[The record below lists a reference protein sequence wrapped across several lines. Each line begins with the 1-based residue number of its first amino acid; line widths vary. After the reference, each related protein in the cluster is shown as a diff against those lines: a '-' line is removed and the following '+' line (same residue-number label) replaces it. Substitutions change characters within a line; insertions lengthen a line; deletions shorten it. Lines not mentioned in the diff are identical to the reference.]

1 VRARKPNCCTPQ
13 WGRYW
18 LILGPVC
25 GHNVALFAFPAFYA
39 ELRVDRCSESNRMMR
54 CLVFLF
60 GLMLAIAKANAACNL
75 EAHAPWTSA
84 KAEGLTL
91 NAYSVGEVCG
101 YTAVVLTVTN
111 KAGKTLWTL
120 SRNAEHV
127 SIFSSE
133 LGMSTKE
140 VQEALETWLKIGNE
154 SNDKRTGALPDW
166 PEGAEGP
173 VREGEFGYYAETD
186 MDRSTYLEKRAAN
199 VPLFCTV
206 YGIESETCIIATS
219 KDFIQEFGGIS
230 FPG

>member
-1 VRARKPNCCTPQ
+1 
-13 WGRYW
+13 
-18 LILGPVC
+18 
-25 GHNVALFAFPAFYA
+25 
-39 ELRVDRCSESNRMMR
+39 MMR
-54 CLVFLF
+54 RAAFAIGMFLSISQ
-60 GLMLAIAKANAACNL
+60 AEAACNL
-75 EAHAPWTSA
+75 EAHAPWVSA
-84 KAEGLTL
+84 KAEGLML

-133 LGMSTKE
+133 LGMSSKE
-140 VQEALETWLKIGNE
+140 VQEALVTWLQIGND
-154 SNDKRTGALPDW
+154 SKTNRTGALPDW
-166 PEGAEGP
+166 PEGADGP
-173 VREGEFGYYAETD
+173 VREGEFGYYSETD
-186 MDRSTYLEKRAAN
+186 MDRSTYLETRAAN

-206 YGIESETCIIATS
+206 YGIESETCIAATS